1 MPWHRLPAYSGNMP
15 RHLLT
20 STPPEPTK
28 PDSSVPDE
36 STGSPK
42 PRNPTI
48 PARRS
53 LIALFAVLMVAWVGI
68 AGVGGPYFGKIS
80 EVATNDRSS
89 FLPESAESTKAQGLI
104 DEFSDLDYVPAIV
117 VLENKDGVSKDST
130 ADLKDLAK
138 ALDDKGLLAADASPV
153 IPSEDGDALE
163 LILPVAT
170 GTTADDVEQIRS
182 IIAKT
187 FPTAADSATSDGS
200 GNSTTSTNVYV
211 TGPGGF
217 SADLTSAFAGID
229 GILLLVAL
237 IAVFVILLIVYR
249 SPLLPVIVLFTSVAA
264 LSASIFV
271 VWHLAD
277 AGILLING
285 QVQGILFI
293 LVVGATTDYSLLV
306 VARFRDAL
314 LIERDRV
321 RAGLAAFKGVLE
333 PIAASGGTVIASLL
347 VLLLTDLAS
356 TRALG
361 PVAAI
366 GIVMAMLAALT
377 FLPAALMVIGRGVF
391 WPFRPQVR
399 ISTSAPAKKG
409 LWNRIAE
416 VVAKRPR
423 VIWIGLIVLLALPL
437 IAFPQFKASGIAQ
450 SDFVLGESE
459 ARDGQAVLSEHFPGG
474 SGSPTQIVVAKDQ
487 LEDVAKMVGNLGGVE
502 SMTVVAND
510 SPSGTVAIDKDGQ
523 LQAPQGQAPKG
534 QAPQGQDGPDAQST
548 PPATPPTPT
557 KVDGQVLLEAT
568 LSDAADSLAAEG
580 MVTSIRD
587 AVHDADPDALVGGET
602 AVDLDTNTTAEADR
616 TLAIPLILVV
626 ITIVLILLLR
636 SLVAPL
642 LLVALTVLSFGTALG
657 VSALVFNHLIG
668 FPGAD
673 PSVPLYAFVF
683 LVALGIDYNIF
694 LMSRVRE
701 ESLHVGTRKGVLSG
715 LVATGGVITSAGI
728 VLATTFAALAVIP
741 VMFLFQLAFIVT
753 YGVLLDAILVRSLVV
768 PALVHDIGRSVWWP
782 WQKRIPLD

>member
-1 MPWHRLPAYSGNMP
+1 MP

-20 STPPEPTK
+20 STPPEPHRPESEIPVDSAQPTK
-28 PDSSVPDE
+28 QRAP
-36 STGSPK
+36 
-42 PRNPTI
+42 I

-53 LIALFAVLMVAWVGI
+53 LIALFAVLLVAWVAI

-89 FLPESAESTKAQGLI
+89 FLPESAESTKAQALI
-104 DEFSDLDYVPAIV
+104 DQFSDLDYVPAIV
-117 VLENKDGVSKDST
+117 VLEDKDGLSKDST
-130 ADLKDLAK
+130 TELEDLAER
-138 ALDDKGLLAADASPV
+138 LDDEGLLAAAASPV
-153 IPSEDGDALE
+153 IPSADGEALE
-163 LILPVAT
+163 LILPVSTDTT
-170 GTTADDVEQIRS
+170 GDDVEQIRS
-182 IIAKT
+182 IIAGT
-187 FPTAADSATSDGS
+187 FPIATAADSPTGDVDSVPTSAD
-200 GNSTTSTNVYV
+200 VYV

-237 IAVFVILLIVYR
+237 IAVFVILIIVYR

-271 VWHLAD
+271 IWHLAD

-314 LIERDRV
+314 LTERDRV
-321 RAGLAAFKGVLE
+321 RAGLAAFKGVVE
-333 PIAASGGTVIASLL
+333 PIAASGGTVIAGLL

-366 GIVMAMLAALT
+366 GILVAMLAALT
-377 FLPAALMVIGRGVF
+377 FLPAALMVIGRAVF

-399 ISTSAPAKKG
+399 TTSSAPAKKG
-409 LWNRIAE
+409 LWTRIAE

-423 VIWIGLIVLLALPL
+423 IIWIGLVVLLALPL

-450 SDFVLGESE
+450 SDFVLGDSE
-459 ARDGQAVLSEHFPGG
+459 ARDGQDVLSEHFPGG

-487 LEDVAKMVGNLGGVE
+487 LEDAAKAVGSLGGVE
-502 SMTVVAND
+502 SMTVVAEE
-510 SPSGTVAIDKDGQ
+510 SPSGTIAIDDDGQ
-523 LQAPQGQAPKG
+523 LQAPQGQAP
-534 QAPQGQDGPDAQST
+534 QGQGAPDSTST
-548 PPATPPTPT
+548 PPPSPPAPT
-557 KVDGQVLLEAT
+557 EVDGQVLLEAT
-568 LSDAADSLAAEG
+568 LTDPADSLAAEST
-580 MVTSIRD
+580 VTDIRD
-587 AVHDADPDALVGGET
+587 AVHKVDSETLVGGET

-616 TLAIPLILVV
+616 TLAIPLILIV

-701 ESLHVGTRKGVLSG
+701 ESLRVGTRKGVLEG

-728 VLATTFAALAVIP
+728 VLAATFAALAVIP

-753 YGVLLDAILVRSLVV
+753 FGVLLDAILVRSLVV
-768 PALVHDIGRSVWWP
+768 PALVHDIGRNVWWP
-782 WQKRIPLD
+782 WRKRIPLD

>member
-1 MPWHRLPAYSGNMP
+1 MP

-20 STPPEPTK
+20 STPPEPT
-28 PDSSVPDE
+28 PGSIQSPAA
-36 STGSPK
+36 TGRSAGKTHTAP
-42 PRNPTI
+42 I

-53 LIALFAVLMVAWVGI
+53 LIALFAVLLVAWVAI

-89 FLPESAESTKAQGLI
+89 FLPESAESTKAQALI
-104 DEFSDLDYVPAIV
+104 DQFSDLDYVPAIV
-117 VLENKDGVSKDST
+117 VLENKDGISDSDRSDLEDLT
-130 ADLKDLAK
+130 ATLE
-138 ALDDKGLLAADASPV
+138 DKELLAADASPI

-163 LILPVAT
+163 LILPVSTETA
-170 GTTADDVEQIRS
+170 ADDVEQIRS
-182 IIAKT
+182 TIAAT
-187 FPTAADSATSDGS
+187 FPIAAEAATVDGEAKDA
-200 GNSTTSTNVYV
+200 TTSANVQV
-211 TGPGGF
+211 TGPAGF
-217 SADLTSAFAGID
+217 SADLSEAFAGID

-237 IAVFVILLIVYR
+237 IAVFVILIIVYR

-271 VWHLAD
+271 IWHLAD

-314 LIERDRV
+314 LTERDRV
-321 RAGLAAFKGVLE
+321 RAGLKALKGVLE
-333 PIAASGGTVIASLL
+333 PIAASGGTVIAGLL

-366 GIVMAMLAALT
+366 GILVAMCAALT
-377 FLPAALMVIGRGVF
+377 FLPAALIVIGRAVF
-391 WPFRPQVR
+391 WPFLPKVR
-399 ISTSAPAKKG
+399 TATTAVPKKG
-409 LWNRIAE
+409 LWHRIAE
-416 VVAKRPR
+416 VVARRPR
-423 VIWIGLIVLLALPL
+423 AIWIGLVILLALPL
-437 IAFPQFKASGIAQ
+437 LALPQFKASGVAQ

-459 ARDGQAVLSEHFPGG
+459 ARDGQDVLAEHFPGG

-487 LEDVAKMVGNLGGVE
+487 LEDAAKAVGSLGGVE

-510 SPSGTVAIDKDGQ
+510 SPSGTVAIDDDGA
-523 LQAPQGQAPKG
+523 LQAPRGG
-534 QAPQGQDGPDAQST
+534 GGPEGAGA
-548 PPATPPTPT
+548 PPASPPAPT
-557 KVDGQVLLEAT
+557 EVEGQVLLEAT
-568 LSDAADSLAAEG
+568 LSDAADSLAAEDT
-580 MVTSIRD
+580 VTTIRD
-587 AVHDADPDALVGGET
+587 AVHDVDAGALVGGET

-616 TLAIPLILVV
+616 TLAIPLILLV
-626 ITIVLILLLR
+626 ITVILILLLR
-636 SLVAPL
+636 SLLAPL

-657 VSALVFNHLIG
+657 VSALVFNHIIG
-668 FPGAD
+668 FSGAD

-701 ESLHVGTRKGVLSG
+701 ESLRFGTRQGVLSG

-728 VLATTFAALAVIP
+728 VLAATFAALAVIP

-753 YGVLLDAILVRSLVV
+753 FGVLLDAILVRSLVV
-768 PALVHDIGRSVWWP
+768 PALVYDIGRPVWWP
-782 WQKRIPLD
+782 WRKRIPQD

>member
-1 MPWHRLPAYSGNMP
+1 MP

-20 STPPEPTK
+20 STPPKPT
-28 PDSSVPDE
+28 PDSIQ
-36 STGSPK
+36 SPADTDPSAGK
-42 PRNPTI
+42 THTTRV

-53 LIALFAVLMVAWVGI
+53 LIALFAVLLVAWVAI

-89 FLPESAESTKAQGLI
+89 FLPESAESTKAQALI

-117 VLENKDGVSKDST
+117 VLENKDGVSDSDRRDL
-130 ADLKDLAK
+130 ADLTATLE
-138 ALDDKGLLAADASPV
+138 DKELLAADASPI

-163 LILPVAT
+163 LILPVST
-170 GTTADDVEQIRS
+170 DTTADDVEQIRS
-182 IIAKT
+182 TIAGT
-187 FPTAADSATSDGS
+187 FPIAAAAAGVNGETTDA
-200 GNSTTSTNVYV
+200 TTSADVYV

-217 SADLTSAFAGID
+217 SADLSEAFAGID

-237 IAVFVILLIVYR
+237 IAVFVILIIVYR

-271 VWHLAD
+271 IWHLAD
-277 AGILLING
+277 AGVLLING

-314 LIERDRV
+314 LTERDRV
-321 RAGLAAFKGVLE
+321 RAGLKAIKGVLE
-333 PIAASGGTVIASLL
+333 PIAASGGTVIAGLL

-366 GIVMAMLAALT
+366 GIVVAMCAALT
-377 FLPAALMVIGRGVF
+377 FLPAALIVIGRAVF
-391 WPFRPQVR
+391 WPFLPKVR
-399 ISTSAPAKKG
+399 TETTAAPKKG

-416 VVAKRPR
+416 VVARRPR
-423 VIWIGLIVLLALPL
+423 TIWICLVVLLALPL
-437 IAFPQFKASGIAQ
+437 LAFPQFKASGVAQ

-459 ARDGQAVLSEHFPGG
+459 ARDGQDVLAEHFPGG
-474 SGSPTQIVVAKDQ
+474 SGSPTQIVVAEDQ
-487 LEDVAKMVGNLGGVE
+487 LKDAAKAVSSLGGVE

-510 SPSGTVAIDKDGQ
+510 SPSGTVAIDDEGA
-523 LQAPQGQAPKG
+523 LQAPRGG
-534 QAPQGQDGPDAQST
+534 GGPEGAGA
-548 PPATPPTPT
+548 PPASPPAPT
-557 KVDGQVLLEAT
+557 EVDGQVLLEVT
-568 LSDAADSLAAEG
+568 LSDPADSLAAEDT
-580 MVTSIRD
+580 VTSIRD
-587 AVHDADPDALVGGET
+587 AVHDVDSEALVGGET

-616 TLAIPLILVV
+616 ALAIPLILLV
-626 ITIVLILLLR
+626 ITVILILLLR
-636 SLVAPL
+636 SLLAPL

-657 VSALVFNHLIG
+657 VSALVFNHIIG
-668 FPGAD
+668 FSGAD

-701 ESLHVGTRKGVLSG
+701 ESLRVGTRKGVLSG

-728 VLATTFAALAVIP
+728 VLAATFAALAVIP

-753 YGVLLDAILVRSLVV
+753 FGVLLDAILVRSLVV

-782 WQKRIPLD
+782 WRKRIPVD

>member
-1 MPWHRLPAYSGNMP
+1 MP

-20 STPPEPTK
+20 STPPEPHRPESEIPVDSAQPTK
-28 PDSSVPDE
+28 QRGP
-36 STGSPK
+36 
-42 PRNPTI
+42 I

-53 LIALFAVLMVAWVGI
+53 LIALFAVLLVAWVAI

-89 FLPESAESTKAQGLI
+89 FLPESAESTKAQALI
-104 DEFSDLDYVPAIV
+104 DQFSDLDYVPAIV
-117 VLENKDGVSKDST
+117 VLEDKDGLSKDST
-130 ADLKDLAK
+130 TELEDLAER
-138 ALDDKGLLAADASPV
+138 LDDEGLLAAAASPV
-153 IPSEDGDALE
+153 IPSADGEALE
-163 LILPVAT
+163 LILPVST
-170 GTTADDVEQIRS
+170 DTTADDVEQIRS
-182 IIAKT
+182 IIAGT
-187 FPTAADSATSDGS
+187 FPIATAADSPTGDVDSVPTSAD
-200 GNSTTSTNVYV
+200 VYV

-237 IAVFVILLIVYR
+237 IAVFVILIIVYR

-271 VWHLAD
+271 IWHLAD

-314 LIERDRV
+314 LTERDRV
-321 RAGLAAFKGVLE
+321 RAGLAAFKGVVE
-333 PIAASGGTVIASLL
+333 PIAASGGTVIAGLL

-366 GIVMAMLAALT
+366 GILVAMLAALT
-377 FLPAALMVIGRGVF
+377 FLPAALMVIGRAVF

-399 ISTSAPAKKG
+399 TTSSAPAKKG
-409 LWNRIAE
+409 LWTRIAE

-423 VIWIGLIVLLALPL
+423 IIWIGLVVLLALPL

-450 SDFVLGESE
+450 SDFVLGDSE
-459 ARDGQAVLSEHFPGG
+459 ARDGQDVLSEHFPGG

-487 LEDVAKMVGNLGGVE
+487 LEDAAKAVGSLGGVE
-502 SMTVVAND
+502 SMTVVAEE
-510 SPSGTVAIDKDGQ
+510 SPSGTIAIDDDGQ
-523 LQAPQGQAPKG
+523 LQAPQGQAP
-534 QAPQGQDGPDAQST
+534 QGQGAPDST
-548 PPATPPTPT
+548 STAPTKPPAPTE
-557 KVDGQVLLEAT
+557 VDGQVLLEAT
-568 LSDAADSLAAEG
+568 LTDPADSLAAEST
-580 MVTSIRD
+580 VTGIRD
-587 AVHDADPDALVGGET
+587 AVHTVDSEALVGGET

-616 TLAIPLILVV
+616 TLAIPLILIV

-701 ESLHVGTRKGVLSG
+701 ESLRVGTRKGVLEG

-728 VLATTFAALAVIP
+728 VLAATFAALAVIP

-753 YGVLLDAILVRSLVV
+753 FGVLLDAILVRSLVV
-768 PALVHDIGRSVWWP
+768 PALVHDIGRNVWWP
-782 WQKRIPLD
+782 WRKRIPLD

>member
-1 MPWHRLPAYSGNMP
+1 MP

-20 STPPEPTK
+20 STPPEPHRPESEIPVDSAQPTK
-28 PDSSVPDE
+28 QRAP
-36 STGSPK
+36 
-42 PRNPTI
+42 I

-53 LIALFAVLMVAWVGI
+53 LIALFAVLLVAWVAI

-89 FLPESAESTKAQGLI
+89 FLPESAESTKAQALI
-104 DEFSDLDYVPAIV
+104 DQFSDLDYVPAIV
-117 VLENKDGVSKDST
+117 VLEDKDGLSKDST
-130 ADLKDLAK
+130 TDLEDLAER
-138 ALDDKGLLAADASPV
+138 LDDEGLLAADASPV
-153 IPSEDGDALE
+153 IPSEDGEALE
-163 LILPVAT
+163 LILPVST
-170 GTTADDVEQIRS
+170 DTTADDVEQIRS
-182 IIAKT
+182 IIAGT
-187 FPTAADSATSDGS
+187 FPIAAAADSPTGDA
-200 GNSTTSTNVYV
+200 NSMPASADVYV

-217 SADLTSAFAGID
+217 SADLTEAFAGID

-237 IAVFVILLIVYR
+237 IAVFVILIIVYR

-271 VWHLAD
+271 IWHLAD

-314 LIERDRV
+314 LTERDRV
-321 RAGLAAFKGVLE
+321 RAGLAAFKGVVE
-333 PIAASGGTVIASLL
+333 PIAASGGTVIAGLL

-366 GIVMAMLAALT
+366 GILVAMLAALT
-377 FLPAALMVIGRGVF
+377 FLPAALMVIGRAVF

-399 ISTSAPAKKG
+399 TTSSAPAKKG
-409 LWNRIAE
+409 LWTRIAE

-423 VIWIGLIVLLALPL
+423 IIWIGLVVLLALPL

-450 SDFVLGESE
+450 SDFVLGDSE
-459 ARDGQAVLSEHFPGG
+459 ARDGQDVLSEHFPGG

-487 LEDVAKMVGNLGGVE
+487 LEDAAKAVGSLGGVE
-502 SMTVVAND
+502 SMTVVAEE
-510 SPSGTVAIDKDGQ
+510 SPSGTIAIDDDGQ
-523 LQAPQGQAPKG
+523 LQAPQGQAP
-534 QAPQGQDGPDAQST
+534 QGQGAPDSTST
-548 PPATPPTPT
+548 PPPSPPAPT
-557 KVDGQVLLEAT
+557 EVDGQVLLEAT
-568 LSDAADSLAAEG
+568 LTDPADSLAAEST
-580 MVTSIRD
+580 VTDIRD
-587 AVHDADPDALVGGET
+587 AVHKVDSETLVGGET

-616 TLAIPLILVV
+616 TLAIPLILIV

-701 ESLHVGTRKGVLSG
+701 ESLRVGTRKGVLEG

-728 VLATTFAALAVIP
+728 VLAATFAALAVIP

-753 YGVLLDAILVRSLVV
+753 FGVLLDAILVRSLVV
-768 PALVHDIGRSVWWP
+768 PALVHDIGRNVWWP
-782 WQKRIPLD
+782 WRKRIPLD

>member
-1 MPWHRLPAYSGNMP
+1 MSRRLLSN
-15 RHLLT
+15 
-20 STPPEPTK
+20 TPPGPSARLTEDDVPKQRK
-28 PDSSVPDE
+28 P
-36 STGSPK
+36 
-42 PRNPTI
+42 I

-53 LIALFAVLMVAWVGI
+53 LITLFAVIMVAWVAI

-89 FLPESAESTKAQGLI
+89 FLPESAESTKAQALI

-130 ADLKDLAK
+130 ADFKDLAK
-138 ALDDKGLLAADASPV
+138 TLDDKGLLAADASPV

-163 LILPVAT
+163 LILPVST

-182 IIAKT
+182 VIGKA
-187 FPTAADSATSDGS
+187 FPTATADDSETSDDS
-200 GNSTTSTNVYV
+200 GNSTTSANVYV

-264 LSASIFV
+264 LAASIFV

-366 GIVMAMLAALT
+366 GIVMAMFAALT
-377 FLPAALMVIGRGVF
+377 FLPAALMIIGRAVF

-399 ISTSAPAKKG
+399 TAQSPPVKKG

-487 LEDVAKMVGNLGGVE
+487 LEDVAKAVGSLGGVE
-502 SMTVVAND
+502 SMTAVAND
-510 SPSGTVAIDKDGQ
+510 SPSGTVAIDDDGQ
-523 LQAPQGQAPKG
+523 LQAPQGQAP
-534 QAPQGQDGPDAQST
+534 QGQGGPDAQS
-548 PPATPPTPT
+548 PPATPPAPT

-580 MVTSIRD
+580 TVTSIRD
-587 AVHDADPDALVGGET
+587 AVHDVDPDALVGGET
-602 AVDLDTNTTAEADR
+602 AVDLDTNATAEADR

-701 ESLHVGTRKGVLSG
+701 ESLRVGTRKGVLSG
-715 LVATGGVITSAGI
+715 LVATGGVITSAGV

-753 YGVLLDAILVRSLVV
+753 FGVLLDAILVRSLVV

-782 WQKRIPLD
+782 WRKRIPLD

>member
-1 MPWHRLPAYSGNMP
+1 MP

-20 STPPEPTK
+20 STPPEPHRPESEIPVDSAQPTK
-28 PDSSVPDE
+28 QRAP
-36 STGSPK
+36 
-42 PRNPTI
+42 I

-53 LIALFAVLMVAWVGI
+53 LIALFAVLLVAWVAI

-89 FLPESAESTKAQGLI
+89 FLPESAESTKAQALI
-104 DEFSDLDYVPAIV
+104 DQFSDLDYVPAIV
-117 VLENKDGVSKDST
+117 VLEDKDGLSKDST
-130 ADLKDLAK
+130 TDLEDLAER
-138 ALDDKGLLAADASPV
+138 LDDEGLLAAAASPV
-153 IPSEDGDALE
+153 IPSEDGEALE
-163 LILPVAT
+163 LILPVST
-170 GTTADDVEQIRS
+170 DTTADDVEQIRS
-182 IIAKT
+182 IIAGT
-187 FPTAADSATSDGS
+187 FPIATAADSPTGDVDSVPTSAD
-200 GNSTTSTNVYV
+200 VYV

-217 SADLTSAFAGID
+217 SADLTEAFAGID

-237 IAVFVILLIVYR
+237 IAVFVILIIVYR

-271 VWHLAD
+271 IWHLAD

-314 LIERDRV
+314 LTERDRV
-321 RAGLAAFKGVLE
+321 RAGLAAFKGVVE
-333 PIAASGGTVIASLL
+333 PIAASGGTVIAGLL

-366 GIVMAMLAALT
+366 GILVAMLAALT
-377 FLPAALMVIGRGVF
+377 FLPAALMVIGRAVF

-399 ISTSAPAKKG
+399 TTSSAPAKKG
-409 LWNRIAE
+409 LWTRIAE

-423 VIWIGLIVLLALPL
+423 IIWIGLVVLLALPL

-450 SDFVLGESE
+450 SDFVLGDSE
-459 ARDGQAVLSEHFPGG
+459 ARDGQDVLSEHFPGG

-487 LEDVAKMVGNLGGVE
+487 LEDAAKAVGSLGGVE
-502 SMTVVAND
+502 SMTVVAEE
-510 SPSGTVAIDKDGQ
+510 SPSGTIAIDDDGQ
-523 LQAPQGQAPKG
+523 LQAPQGQAP
-534 QAPQGQDGPDAQST
+534 QGQGAPDSTST
-548 PPATPPTPT
+548 PPPSPPAPT
-557 KVDGQVLLEAT
+557 EVDGQVLLEAT
-568 LSDAADSLAAEG
+568 LTDPADSLAAEST
-580 MVTSIRD
+580 VTDIRD
-587 AVHDADPDALVGGET
+587 AVHKVDSETLVGGET

-616 TLAIPLILVV
+616 TLAIPLILIV

-701 ESLHVGTRKGVLSG
+701 ESLRVGTRKGVLEG

-728 VLATTFAALAVIP
+728 VLAATFAALAVIP

-753 YGVLLDAILVRSLVV
+753 FGVLLDAILVRSLVV
-768 PALVHDIGRSVWWP
+768 PALVHDIGRNVWWP
-782 WQKRIPLD
+782 WRKRIPLD

>member
-1 MPWHRLPAYSGNMP
+1 MP

-20 STPPEPTK
+20 STPPEPT
-28 PDSSVPDE
+28 P
-36 STGSPK
+36 GSIQSPAGTAPSAGK
-42 PRNPTI
+42 THTRPT
-48 PARRS
+48 ARRS
-53 LIALFAVLMVAWVGI
+53 LIALFAVLLVAWVAI

-89 FLPESAESTKAQGLI
+89 FLPESAESTKAQALI

-117 VLENKDGVSKDST
+117 VLENKDGVSDSDRRDLEDLT
-130 ADLKDLAK
+130 ATLE
-138 ALDDKGLLAADASPV
+138 DKELLAADASPI

-163 LILPVAT
+163 LILPVST
-170 GTTADDVEQIRS
+170 DTTADDVEQIRS
-182 IIAKT
+182 TIAGT
-187 FPTAADSATSDGS
+187 FPIAAAAAGVNGET
-200 GNSTTSTNVYV
+200 NEATTSADVYV

-217 SADLTSAFAGID
+217 SADLSEAFAGID

-237 IAVFVILLIVYR
+237 IAVFVILIIVYR

-271 VWHLAD
+271 IWHLAD

-314 LIERDRV
+314 LTERDRV
-321 RAGLAAFKGVLE
+321 RAGLKAIKGVLE
-333 PIAASGGTVIASLL
+333 PIAASGGTVIAGLL

-366 GIVMAMLAALT
+366 GILVAMCAALT
-377 FLPAALMVIGRGVF
+377 FLPAALIVIGRAVF
-391 WPFRPQVR
+391 WPFLPKVR
-399 ISTSAPAKKG
+399 TERTAAPKKG
-409 LWNRIAE
+409 VWNRIAE
-416 VVAKRPR
+416 VVARRPR
-423 VIWIGLIVLLALPL
+423 AIWIGLVILLALPL
-437 IAFPQFKASGIAQ
+437 LAFPQFKASGVAQ

-459 ARDGQAVLSEHFPGG
+459 ARDGQDVLAEHFPGG
-474 SGSPTQIVVAKDQ
+474 SGSPTQIVVAEDQ
-487 LEDVAKMVGNLGGVE
+487 LKDAAKAVSSLGGVE

-510 SPSGTVAIDKDGQ
+510 SPSGTVAIDDEGT
-523 LQAPQGQAPKG
+523 LQAPRREG
-534 QAPQGQDGPDAQST
+534 GPEGAGA
-548 PPATPPTPT
+548 PPASPPAPT
-557 KVDGQVLLEAT
+557 EVDGQVLLEVT
-568 LSDAADSLAAEG
+568 LSDAADSLAAEDT
-580 MVTSIRD
+580 VTSIRD
-587 AVHDADPDALVGGET
+587 AVHDVDAQALVGGET

-616 TLAIPLILVV
+616 ALAIPLILLV
-626 ITIVLILLLR
+626 ITVILILLLR
-636 SLVAPL
+636 SLLAPL

-657 VSALVFNHLIG
+657 VSALVFNHIIG
-668 FPGAD
+668 FSGAD

-701 ESLHVGTRKGVLSG
+701 ESLRVGTREGVLSG

-728 VLATTFAALAVIP
+728 VLAATFAALVVIP

-753 YGVLLDAILVRSLVV
+753 FGVLLDAILVRSLVV
-768 PALVHDIGRSVWWP
+768 PALVHDIGRNVWWP
-782 WQKRIPLD
+782 WRKRIPVD

>member
-1 MPWHRLPAYSGNMP
+1 MP

-20 STPPEPTK
+20 STPPEPT
-28 PDSSVPDE
+28 P
-36 STGSPK
+36 GSIQSPADTTPSAGK
-42 PRNPTI
+42 THTRPI

-53 LIALFAVLMVAWVGI
+53 LIALFAVLLVAWVAI

-89 FLPESAESTKAQGLI
+89 FLPESAESTKAQALI
-104 DEFSDLDYVPAIV
+104 DQFSDLDYVPAIV
-117 VLENKDGVSKDST
+117 VLENKDGVSDSDRRDL
-130 ADLKDLAK
+130 ADLTATLE
-138 ALDDKGLLAADASPV
+138 DKELLAADASPI

-163 LILPVAT
+163 LILPVST
-170 GTTADDVEQIRS
+170 DTTADDVEQIRS
-182 IIAKT
+182 IIAET
-187 FPTAADSATSDGS
+187 FPIAAEAATVDDEA
-200 GNSTTSTNVYV
+200 NDATTSANVQV
-211 TGPGGF
+211 TGPAGF
-217 SADLTSAFAGID
+217 SADLSEAFAGID

-237 IAVFVILLIVYR
+237 IAVFVILIIVYR

-271 VWHLAD
+271 IWHLAD

-314 LIERDRV
+314 LTERDRV
-321 RAGLAAFKGVLE
+321 RAGLKALKGVLE
-333 PIAASGGTVIASLL
+333 PIAASGGTVIAGLL

-366 GIVMAMLAALT
+366 GILVAMCAALT
-377 FLPAALMVIGRGVF
+377 FLPAALIVIGRAVF
-391 WPFRPQVR
+391 WPFLPKVR
-399 ISTSAPAKKG
+399 TERTAAPKKG
-409 LWNRIAE
+409 VWNRIAE
-416 VVAKRPR
+416 VVARRPR
-423 VIWIGLIVLLALPL
+423 AIWIGLVILLALPL
-437 IAFPQFKASGIAQ
+437 LAFPQFKASGVAQ
-450 SDFVLGESE
+450 SDFVLGESQ
-459 ARDGQAVLSEHFPGG
+459 ARDGQDVLAEHFPGG
-474 SGSPTQIVVAKDQ
+474 SGSPTQIVVADGQ
-487 LEDVAKMVGNLGGVE
+487 LKEAAQAVGSLGGVE

-510 SPSGTVAIDKDGQ
+510 VPSGTIAIDDEGT
-523 LQAPQGQAPKG
+523 LQSPQGG
-534 QAPQGQDGPDAQST
+534 GGPDAAEAPQSS
-548 PPATPPTPT
+548 PPAPTE
-557 KVDGQVLLEAT
+557 VDGQVLLEVT
-568 LSDAADSLAAEG
+568 LSDAADSLAAEDT
-580 MVTSIRD
+580 VTSIRD
-587 AVHDADPDALVGGET
+587 AVHDVDAQALVGGET

-616 TLAIPLILVV
+616 TLAIPLILLV
-626 ITIVLILLLR
+626 ITVILILLLR
-636 SLVAPL
+636 SLLAPL

-657 VSALVFNHLIG
+657 VSALVFNHIIG
-668 FPGAD
+668 FSGAD

-701 ESLHVGTRKGVLSG
+701 ESLRFGTRKGVLSG

-728 VLATTFAALAVIP
+728 VLAATFAALAVIP

-753 YGVLLDAILVRSLVV
+753 FGVLLDAILVRSLVV

-782 WQKRIPLD
+782 WRKRIPIDDA

>member
-1 MPWHRLPAYSGNMP
+1 MP

-20 STPPEPTK
+20 STPPEPHRPESEIPVDSAQPTK
-28 PDSSVPDE
+28 QRAP
-36 STGSPK
+36 
-42 PRNPTI
+42 I

-53 LIALFAVLMVAWVGI
+53 LIALFAVLLVAWVAI

-89 FLPESAESTKAQGLI
+89 FLPESAESTKAQALI
-104 DEFSDLDYVPAIV
+104 DQFSDLDYVPAIV
-117 VLENKDGVSKDST
+117 VLEDKDGLSKDST
-130 ADLKDLAK
+130 TDLEDLAER
-138 ALDDKGLLAADASPV
+138 LDDEGLLAADASPV
-153 IPSEDGDALE
+153 IPSEDGEALE
-163 LILPVAT
+163 LILPVST
-170 GTTADDVEQIRS
+170 DTTADDVEQIRS
-182 IIAKT
+182 IIAGT
-187 FPTAADSATSDGS
+187 FPIATAADSPTGDVDSVPTSAD
-200 GNSTTSTNVYV
+200 VYV

-237 IAVFVILLIVYR
+237 IAVFVILIIVYR

-271 VWHLAD
+271 IWHLAD

-314 LIERDRV
+314 LTERDRV
-321 RAGLAAFKGVLE
+321 RAGLAAFKGVVE
-333 PIAASGGTVIASLL
+333 PIAASGGTVIAGLL

-366 GIVMAMLAALT
+366 GILVAMLAALT
-377 FLPAALMVIGRGVF
+377 FLPAALMVIGRAVF

-399 ISTSAPAKKG
+399 TTSSAPAKKG
-409 LWNRIAE
+409 LWTRIAE

-423 VIWIGLIVLLALPL
+423 IIWIGLVVLLALPL

-450 SDFVLGESE
+450 SDFVLGDSE
-459 ARDGQAVLSEHFPGG
+459 ARDGQDVLSEHFPGG

-487 LEDVAKMVGNLGGVE
+487 LEDAAKAVGSLGGVE
-502 SMTVVAND
+502 SMTVVAEE
-510 SPSGTVAIDKDGQ
+510 SPSGTIAIDDDGQ
-523 LQAPQGQAPKG
+523 LQAPQGQAP
-534 QAPQGQDGPDAQST
+534 QGQGAPDSTST
-548 PPATPPTPT
+548 PPPSPPAPT
-557 KVDGQVLLEAT
+557 EVDGQVLLEAT
-568 LSDAADSLAAEG
+568 LTDPADSLAAEST
-580 MVTSIRD
+580 VTDIRD
-587 AVHDADPDALVGGET
+587 AVHKVDSETLVGGET

-616 TLAIPLILVV
+616 TLAIPLILIV

-701 ESLHVGTRKGVLSG
+701 ESLRVGTRKGVLEG

-728 VLATTFAALAVIP
+728 VLAATFAALAVIP

-753 YGVLLDAILVRSLVV
+753 FGVLLDAILVRSLVV
-768 PALVHDIGRSVWWP
+768 PALVHDIGRNVWWP
-782 WQKRIPLD
+782 WRKRIPLD